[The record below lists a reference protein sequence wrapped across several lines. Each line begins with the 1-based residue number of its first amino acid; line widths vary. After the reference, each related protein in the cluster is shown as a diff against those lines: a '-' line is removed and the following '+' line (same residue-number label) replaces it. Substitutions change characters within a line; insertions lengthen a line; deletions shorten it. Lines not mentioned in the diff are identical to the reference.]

1 MSRPSAPPTR
11 LGPPQRPLHKQHS
24 WSPDVLREEAWQRR
38 KGSFK
43 GRRRSSVTDDD
54 LDELKGCIELGFGF
68 NSPDIDPKLSNTFP
82 ALELYHAVNKQ
93 YHKSLSRSSSVESSL
108 SLSSLV
114 SDNDAESTSAIYD
127 PGDDPETVKTRLRQ
141 WAQIV
146 ACSVRQSPSPS
157 SSH

>member
-1 MSRPSAPPTR
+1 MSRPSAPPPR
-11 LGPPQRPLHKQHS
+11 LGPQRPLHKQHS

-43 GRRRSSVTDDD
+43 GRRRASVTDDD

-68 NSPDIDPKLSNTFP
+68 DSPDVDPKLSDTFP
-82 ALELYHAVNKQ
+82 ALELYRAVNKR
-93 YHKSLSRSSSVESSL
+93 YHRSLSRSSSVESSL

-114 SDNDAESTSAIYD
+114 SDNDAESSGSIYD

-146 ACSVRQSPSPS
+146 ACSVRQSSSPS
-157 SSH
+157 SQ

>member
-1 MSRPSAPPTR
+1 MSKPSAGPPPP
-11 LGPPQRPLHKQHS
+11 PPQRPLHKQHS

-43 GRRRSSVTDDD
+43 GRRASVTDDD

-68 NSPDIDPKLSNTFP
+68 DSPRVDPKLSDTFP

-93 YHKSLSRSSSVESSL
+93 YHRSLSRSSSAESSL

-114 SDNDAESTSAIYD
+114 SDNDAESTGSIYD

-146 ACSVRQSPSPS
+146 ACSVRQSSSPSP
-157 SSH
+157 H